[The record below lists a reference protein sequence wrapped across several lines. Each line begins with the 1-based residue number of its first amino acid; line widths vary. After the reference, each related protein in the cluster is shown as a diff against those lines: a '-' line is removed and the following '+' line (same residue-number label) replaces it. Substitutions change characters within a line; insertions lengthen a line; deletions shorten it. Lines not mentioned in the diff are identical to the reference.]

1 MESEKIHFLKTI
13 TAFKNLALS
22 KLKVVIDQFKPL
34 TKIRGSYL
42 FKEGDI
48 VQNLYLVQ
56 TGEFKLLK
64 KVFQEQEEFVSKA
77 DVIFKDPLK
86 ASKQNSQAKTKGP
99 IS

>member
-1 MESEKIHFLKTI
+1 
-13 TAFKNLALS
+13 
-22 KLKVVIDQFKPL
+22 
-34 TKIRGSYL
+34 
-42 FKEGDI
+42 

-56 TGEFKLLK
+56 TGEFKLFK

-99 IS
+99 IA